1 MAKGKKVIIEDEKK
15 LRRAIHRDNYL
26 IAGVLLVFI
35 VINYD
40 MFSAYPRLI
49 TIEDTFLKVVVVA
62 FQVIFIISLVVWER
76 RKKKI
81 ISILLDGKTAKG
93 TIIDS
98 LPIKNRGRLLH
109 YIHTLSYK
117 VGGKNYTVHSKS
129 KKGAMGDLY
138 MIVYKS
144 NHPENSIVLEHL
156 KKNVQR
162 LVNY

>member
-1 MAKGKKVIIEDEKK
+1 MGGKVVIKDEKE
-15 LRRAIHRDNYL
+15 LRKAVHRDNYL
-26 IAGVLLVFI
+26 IVGVLLVFI
-35 VINYD
+35 AIDYD
-40 MFSAYPRLI
+40 MFSFYPRLI
-49 TIEDTFLKVVVVA
+49 TIEDTFLKVAVVA
-62 FQVIFIISLVVWER
+62 FQVIFIVSLVVWER

-93 TIIDS
+93 TIINS

-109 YIHTLSYK
+109 YVHTLSYQVENK
-117 VGGKNYTVHSKS
+117 DYTVHSKS
-129 KKGAMGDLY
+129 KKGAKGDLY
-138 MIVYKS
+138 IIVYKS